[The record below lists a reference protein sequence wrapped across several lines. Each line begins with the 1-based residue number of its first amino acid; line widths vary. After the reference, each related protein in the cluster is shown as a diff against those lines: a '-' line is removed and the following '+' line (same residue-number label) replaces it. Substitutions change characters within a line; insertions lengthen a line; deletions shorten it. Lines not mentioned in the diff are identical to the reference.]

1 MARVGLNECNC
12 FAARKAARRLTQ
24 IYDAALAPSGIRV
37 TQYMVLMALNRD
49 SGLSINKLAELMVM
63 DRTTMGKNLRPLQRD
78 GLVDIRV
85 SKEDRRGRDILLTRQ
100 GRALLEKAYPRW
112 RAAHNAFEQE
122 YTPRFAEQFRAMLGR
137 VSS

>member
-1 MARVGLNECNC
+1 V
-12 FAARKAARRLTQ
+12 RKAARRLTQ
-24 IYDAALAPSGIRV
+24 RYDAVLAPSGIRV
-37 TQYMVLMALNRD
+37 TQFMILMALNRD
-49 SGLSINKLAELMVM
+49 NGLSVNKLAETMVM

-112 RAAHNAFEQE
+112 RTAHDAFEQE
-122 YTPRFAEQFRAMLGR
+122 HGARFAEQFRTMLGR